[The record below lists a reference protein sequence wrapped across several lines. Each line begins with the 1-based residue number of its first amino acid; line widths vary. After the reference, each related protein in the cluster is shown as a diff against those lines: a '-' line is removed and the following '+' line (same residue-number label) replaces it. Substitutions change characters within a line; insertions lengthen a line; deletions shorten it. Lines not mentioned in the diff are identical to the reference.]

1 MIYVYV
7 HSPSFILLTLSDQYT
22 GLEAAHRRELQ
33 LIHCN
38 IHFNTWHLTQWL
50 PWEKTLQEVGL
61 TTTSIQMI
69 LHLIRASSI
78 NQSQL
83 HLLSRILSA
92 GFNSVD
98 WGCSTSMV
106 HTRLVI
112 LLLTLSKHALSLSQ
126 ILTRMEQFYLLA
138 TGTDRTLPNH
148 GCKTLSCDDYAI
160 KCYHYLSAI
169 SPHFFA

>member
-1 MIYVYV
+1 MYTCIRLLL
-7 HSPSFILLTLSDQYT
+7 SILTLSDQYT
-22 GLEAAHRRELQ
+22 GLEVAHRRELQ

-50 PWEKTLQEVGL
+50 PWEKMLREVGL

-98 WGCSTSMV
+98 WGCSTLMV
-106 HTRLVI
+106 HTRQVI
-112 LLLTLSKHALSLSQ
+112 LPLTLSKHVLSLSQ
-126 ILTRMEQFYLLA
+126 ILTKMEQFFSLVI
-138 TGTDRTLPNH
+138 GMDRTPPNH
-148 GCKTLSCDDYAI
+148 GCKTTFL
-160 KCYHYLSAI
+160 
-169 SPHFFA
+169 